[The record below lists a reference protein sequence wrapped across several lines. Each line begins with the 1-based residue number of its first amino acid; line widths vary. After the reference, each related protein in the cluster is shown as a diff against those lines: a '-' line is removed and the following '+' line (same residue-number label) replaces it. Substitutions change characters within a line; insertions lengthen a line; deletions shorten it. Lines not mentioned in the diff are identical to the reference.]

1 VRFTQ
6 SVLAMCVMLLAAC
19 GKQSQV
25 GGGVGDDK
33 KHVGSGN
40 STITV
45 SSGSLTVTTS
55 SGSWASYNNST
66 SEYYTT
72 AVPNAG
78 YITTGVSSAQ
88 MIASIPK
95 SAWGTWSVSIASHS
109 ATISV
114 NPSDSNVHAVT
125 AGGGSWTLSDNK
137 QTLTHSNSNPPANV
151 LVLTR
156 TPNGDTNFSTVCT
169 TSGDCGTGTQVV
181 CIGGSTSSS
190 GSCTP

>member
-45 SSGSLTVTTS
+45 SSGSLVVKTT
-55 SGSWASYNNST
+55 GTWMQFNNSN

-72 AVPNAG
+72 SVPSGG
-78 YITTGVSSAQ
+78 YITTGVANAQ
-88 MIASIPK
+88 MIASIP
-95 SAWGTWSVSIASHS
+95 STAWGTWSVSIASHS

-114 NPSDSNVHAVT
+114 NASDSNVHAVA